1 MSKIQRMRELLLAL
15 MEEHERDGALPTSVR
30 FLFYE
35 LVQRSQIPKKVKGR
49 ADRLVSEALMDLRE
63 SGQVAWEDIV
73 DETRDLEDY
82 SGHSDL
88 KAAATFYIER
98 AIELDPWRGNAPLII
113 TESRSLCGALRPV
126 VQEFRCKIAPTNGQ
140 CGGFLRTDIGPALK
154 QRSTVLYLGDW
165 DVAGEHIE
173 ENTHRVLTEIVGRR
187 EAEHGRP
194 IEPAEGWL
202 DWEQLAL
209 TEEQVEEYDLPTIT
223 KRDNRYADGREH
235 EAVETEAL
243 RQSVLMDILRA
254 RLTELLPEPL
264 DRVHARERR
273 ERKRLVAL
281 LERRP
286 RENDCRIGAALWPLA
301 SSMVIANTARTLGFS
316 HRVGRLSA
324 LSIQINRT
332 QASILLRPTPQF

>member
-1 MSKIQRMRELLLAL
+1 VRETFTRARAPGVGRFAGAAMSKIQHMRELLLDL
-15 MEEHERDGALPTSVR
+15 MQEHERDGALPTSVR

-35 LVQRSQIPKKVKGR
+35 LVQSGQIPMKAKGR

-63 SGQVAWEDIV
+63 SGQIAWENIV
-73 DETRDLEDY
+73 DETRNLEDY
-82 SGHSDL
+82 TGHSDL
-88 KAAATFYIER
+88 KVAATLYIER

-126 VQEFRCKIAPTNGQ
+126 VQEFRCMIAPTNGQ
-140 CGGFLRTDIGPALK
+140 CGGFLRTDIGPVLEP
-154 QRSTVLYLGDW
+154 RSTVLYLGDW

-173 ENTHRVLTEIVGRR
+173 ENTRRVLKKIVGSGHPF
-187 EAEHGRP
+187 EL
-194 IEPAEGWL
+194 EPAEGWL
-202 DWEQLAL
+202 NWERLAL
-209 TEEQVEEYDLPTIT
+209 TEEQVEQYDLPTIT

-264 DRVHARERR
+264 DRVQARERR

-286 RENDCRIGAALWPLA
+286 
-301 SSMVIANTARTLGFS
+301 
-316 HRVGRLSA
+316 
-324 LSIQINRT
+324 
-332 QASILLRPTPQF
+332 